1 MMKCGG
7 SRAAGREPDREHGAT
22 MNPLPRSALLCA
34 LLLSTAASAA
44 STLIGTVV
52 DARSQQPVPDVVVTV
67 TSPALEGEK
76 VVVSDA
82 QGNYRV
88 PELPPGLYTLRFE
101 KEAFTPYGGKEI
113 KLRQNRTV
121 RFNPQL
127 MPVTMTKAEA
137 LAAVRP
143 TIDISDT
150 MSCAPV
156 AHEEF
161 IKRIAVARPRSSPA
175 YRSPVN
181 ARVDSARDRTPSWML
196 SRMPILVPDGMPQLV
211 YRAPSAARG
220 SPDFG
225 H

>member
-1 MMKCGG
+1 M
-7 SRAAGREPDREHGAT
+7 AT
-22 MNPLPRSALLCA
+22 MNLLPRSALLCA
-34 LLLSTAASAA
+34 LLLSTAASASSA
-44 STLIGTVV
+44 LIGTVV

-101 KEAFTPYGGKEI
+101 KESFTPHGGKEI
-113 KLRQNRTV
+113 KLRQDRTV

-127 MPVTMTKAEA
+127 TPVTMTEAEA

-143 TIDISDT
+143 TIDISDAMT
-150 MSCAPV
+150 CAPLV
-156 AHEEF
+156 HVEF
-161 IKRIAVARPRSSPA
+161 MKRVVVVGPRSPPSHRA
-175 YRSPVN
+175 PVN

-196 SRMPILVPDGMPQLV
+196 SRMPVLVPDGTPQLV
-211 YRAPSAARG
+211 YRAPSAARR